1 MKKSIV
7 FSILAA
13 IAAPTW
19 ALSTD
24 KSQPIEVHADQFN
37 GDEVKQTAVYSGNVV
52 VDQGSMNLTGA
63 RLDLAITPK
72 GYRRATITGSP
83 ARFKQQRDPK
93 TKGVEEWVH
102 AHASRITYDE
112 ETDKVTLEGK
122 AQLSRSE
129 NGQQKDHDERRA
141 HRLRHA
147 QRPFRSQQRRR
158 QARHDDH
165 RAPLQDRRGHAASGH
180 VPLQLHQA
188 SAVTGLQRDRK
199 RNS

>member
-63 RLDLAITPK
+63 RLDLAITPT

-129 NGQQKDHDERRA
+129 NGQQKDMTS
-141 HRLRHA
+141 
-147 QRPFRSQQRRR
+147 RSQQRRR